1 MAIDFTKPIHTKQD
15 PDNILKV
22 LFHDEISIFYENS
35 AGQRFE
41 VTPKAFERYCE
52 NIPEEP
58 RKLKGFM
65 LLVKYP
71 DRMNIEGDFIMPTL
85 QLAKDEIEKLSPR
98 AKVLAIVEI
107 NATEGEGLQ

>member
-1 MAIDFTKPIHTKQD
+1 MNKQKL
-15 PDNILKV
+15 IEELEYLK
-22 LFHDEISIFYENS
+22 DELCRCNDYGLCLACDRIATIVNSIKEDKL
-35 AGQRFE
+35 Q
-41 VTPKAFERYCE
+41 
-52 NIPEEP
+52 EEP
-58 RKLKGFM
+58 KKIKGFM

-107 NATEGEGLQ
+107 NAIEGEGLQ

>member
-1 MAIDFTKPIHTKQD
+1 MIDFSKPIHTKQD
-15 PDNILKV
+15 PDNILKI

-52 NIPEEP
+52 NVPKEP
-58 RKLKGFM
+58 MKIKGFIGIYKYDTDYGATSVYPTKED
-65 LLVKYP
+65 LLEVRSDLK
-71 DRMNIEGDFIMPTL
+71 
-85 QLAKDEIEKLSPR
+85 
-98 AKVLAIVEI
+98 AIVEI